1 MVSRET
7 LINAAMR
14 SFAAQANVFLV
25 KAASSQRQAGA
36 DGLVSSGGRKCPA
49 SEIQV
54 CERQQREHLGPVLGD
69 AAIAHLAV
77 AELALHDTK
86 HMLDFRAHL
95 AEPVIAGTL
104 AGRQPA
110 AGSGL
115 LLHRPE
121 HARRLRGA
129 LLRVARVALV
139 AIDRGVIIADQTVH
153 HLRIVHVAARHAGG
167 VHKAAAGIDAPRAP
181 SCRSTIDCPSSR
193 NASADRACPPRSWWT
208 AGRRLMSH
216 RRSCHRAATR
226 RALRDTLL
234 PLRTPSSSVHA
245 LRADAGSSR
254 SSSRPGSD
262 RVRVRDCR
270 TRASTGYRTALPRRP
285 DQTDCTTAAGSR
297 CATSR
302 RSETLD
308 DRLEDPPSDNAV
320 RSPPPALTT
329 APSPPSR
336 LERRRALCA
345 SSCPHNLASR
355 SSAARPYCRPR
366 IKGAVC
372 HDPEADQSFPK
383 LTKPAEGSRLLA

>member
-1 MVSRET
+1 LM
-7 LINAAMR
+7 
-14 SFAAQANVFLV
+14 
-25 KAASSQRQAGA
+25 
-36 DGLVSSGGRKCPA
+36 SSGGHKCPA
-49 SEIQV
+49 GEIQV

-69 AAIAHLAV
+69 AAIAHLAI
-77 AELALHDTK
+77 AELALNDTK

-104 AGRQPA
+104 ASRQPA
-110 AGSGL
+110 AGFGL

-121 HARRLRGA
+121 HPRRLRAA
-129 LLRVARVALV
+129 LLRIAGVALV
-139 AIDRGVIIADQTVH
+139 AIDSGHRGPNGPSPSHRERCRSSRPRCAQ
-153 HLRIVHVAARHAGG
+153 ARCWHRRQ
-167 VHKAAAGIDAPRAP
+167 RAP

-208 AGRRLMSH
+208 ARRRLMSH

-226 RALRDTLL
+226 RALRDILL
-234 PLRTPSSSVHA
+234 PLRTLSSSVHA

-270 TRASTGYRTALPRRP
+270 TRASTGYRTALPRRL

-308 DRLEDPPSDNAV
+308 DRPEDPPSDIAA
-320 RSPPPALTT
+320 RSLLPVLTT
-329 APSPPSR
+329 APPPPSR
-336 LERRRALCA
+336 LETRRASCA
-345 SSCPHNLASR
+345 SSCPHSPTSR

-372 HDPEADQSFPK
+372 HDPELDQWFLSNRRTQ
-383 LTKPAEGSRLLA
+383 LASRGGALAFVTGPNGEVVGAGDFEAQVSPTYPV